1 MNKNRL
7 PNALPAVPVQLDLNT
22 PGAVEKLFYGERQP
36 SGQPAYQPSPSDKLV
51 AAPDTS
57 QPQSNQ
63 GPADPQPSPA
73 MADAFVETLERLKA
87 LGPRGE
93 RPHHVHLP
101 DSLDIA
107 LRRFAADRRTKA
119 TNVLIVAL
127 MDYLDARV
135 ERDTQVHHDAR

>member
-1 MNKNRL
+1 MSKNRL
-7 PNALPAVPVQLDLNT
+7 PSALPPVPVQLDLNA

-36 SGQPAYQPSPSDKLV
+36 SEAPVEPPPEPVTPITATEPSPPPRKRAKIEHQAKPATADEFS
-51 AAPDTS
+51 AA
-57 QPQSNQ
+57 
-63 GPADPQPSPA
+63 
-73 MADAFVETLERLKA
+73 LERLKA

-107 LRRFAADRRTKA
+107 LRRFAADRKTKA

-127 MDYLDARV
+127 MDYLDAKS
-135 ERDTQVHHDAR
+135 AP

>member
-1 MNKNRL
+1 MNKTRL
-7 PNALPAVPVQLDLNT
+7 PNALPAVPVQLDLNA
-22 PGAVEKLFYGERQP
+22 PGAVEKLFYGERQA
-36 SGQPAYQPSPSDKLV
+36 SGQPAEQPAQSDKLV
-51 AAPDTS
+51 AAPETG
-57 QPQSNQ
+57 QPQNNH

-73 MADAFVETLERLKA
+73 MADAFAATLHRLKA

-107 LRRFAADRRTKA
+107 LRRFAADRKTKA

-127 MDYLDARV
+127 IEYLDAR
-135 ERDTQVHHDAR
+135 DAD

>member
-1 MNKNRL
+1 MSKNRL
-7 PNALPAVPVQLDLNT
+7 PSALPPVPVQLDLNA

-36 SGQPAYQPSPSDKLV
+36 SDTPPEPPPEPVTPITTTEPSPLPRKRVKIVPQAKLTTADDFS
-51 AAPDTS
+51 AA
-57 QPQSNQ
+57 
-63 GPADPQPSPA
+63 
-73 MADAFVETLERLKA
+73 LERLKT

-107 LRRFAADRRTKA
+107 LRRFAADRKTKA

-127 MDYLDARV
+127 MEYLDARS
-135 ERDTQVHHDAR
+135 AP

>member
-1 MNKNRL
+1 MSKNRL
-7 PNALPAVPVQLDLNT
+7 PNALPAVPVQLDLNA
-22 PGAVEKLFYGERQP
+22 PGAVEKLFYGERQA
-36 SGQPAYQPSPSDKLV
+36 SDQPAYQPSHSDKLV
-51 AAPDTS
+51 AAPETS
-57 QPQSNQ
+57 QPQSHQ
-63 GPADPQPSPA
+63 RPADPRPSPA

-107 LRRFAADRRTKA
+107 LRRFAADRKTKA

-127 MDYLDARV
+127 IEYLD
-135 ERDTQVHHDAR
+135 TQSAHLKPRP

>member
-1 MNKNRL
+1 MSKNRL
-7 PNALPAVPVQLDLNT
+7 PNALPGVPVQLDLNA
-22 PGAVEKLFYGERQP
+22 PGAVEKLFYGERQA

-51 AAPDTS
+51 AAPEIS

-73 MADAFVETLERLKA
+73 VADVFAATLERLKA
-87 LGPRGE
+87 LGPRGD

-101 DSLDIA
+101 DNLDIA
-107 LRRFAADRRTKA
+107 LRRFAADRKTKA

-135 ERDTQVHHDAR
+135 ERHTQVHDDAR